1 MQAFPKRLVT
11 PPSLTRSVTMNSRRF
26 ALSLALCLAFSLPAG
41 ALLKA
46 DEAAMAPVWKVS
58 DADSTVFLAGS
69 VHLLREK
76 DLPIPAAFD
85 RVYAEAEEIVFE
97 IDMATMMRPETAAE
111 MRELGSLPQGEQLSD
126 RFSDATMTRLRSYLK
141 DRGMPEDFFETYTPG
156 MVFLLLSS
164 FEASRVGAK
173 PELGLEMTY
182 FAKSVKDKKPSR
194 GLETIAYQISRL
206 NRFDPLQIE
215 ELINGT
221 LDEQPES
228 EKTLDAITEAWKT
241 GQAADLADVI
251 GESETF
257 SEELREILLVQ
268 RNRNWIPE
276 IEKALATDRDVMFL
290 VGAAHLVGEESV
302 VDLLRE
308 KGLEVTQLKEG
319 ER

>member
-1 MQAFPKRLVT
+1 MRFNASISRAACHAAFTHVIFPMNPRL
-11 PPSLTRSVTMNSRRF
+11 P
-26 ALSLALCLAFSLPAG
+26 ALCLAFFLPAG
-41 ALLKA
+41 ASLNA
-46 DEAAMAPVWKVS
+46 DEPAMAPVWKVS

-76 DLPIPAAFD
+76 DLPIPDAFD
-85 RVYAEAEEIVFE
+85 RVYAESEEIVFE

-111 MRELGSLPQGEQLSD
+111 MRELGSLPEGERLSD
-126 RFSDATMTRLRSYLK
+126 RLGEATMKRLRSYLK
-141 DRGMPEDFFETYTPG
+141 DRGMPEDFFESYAPG

-164 FEASRVGAK
+164 FEATRLGAK

-182 FAKSVKDKKPSR
+182 FERSRKDKKPSR

-206 NRFDPLQIE
+206 NSFENTQIE

-221 LDEQPES
+221 LDELPDS
-228 EKTLDAITEAWKT
+228 EETLDAITEAWKT
-241 GQAADLADVI
+241 GQDTDLAEVI

-257 SEELREILLVQ
+257 STELRDVLLVQ

-308 KGLEVTQLKEG
+308 KGLEVTQLKEDK
-319 ER
+319 R